1 MNENTINSFL
11 MQNAK
16 FFDPASQAQI
26 KQLLENVDESKL
38 ATIQAIPFKD
48 PMTMMILAIVAGSL
62 GIDRFML
69 GQVGLGV
76 AKLLTC
82 GGCGVWTIVDIFSVQ
97 QRTKDFNL
105 NLLKQALGQN

>member
-16 FFDPASQAQI
+16 FFDPASQTQI

-38 ATIQAIPFKD
+38 ASIQAISFKD
-48 PMTMMILAIVAGSL
+48 PMTMMILAIGAGSL

-82 GGCGVWTIVDIFSVQ
+82 GGCGIWTIVDIFSVQ

>member
-16 FFDPASQAQI
+16 FFDPASQTQI

-38 ATIQAIPFKD
+38 ASIQAISFKD

-97 QRTKDFNL
+97 QRAKDFNL

>member
-16 FFDPASQAQI
+16 FFAPANQAEV
-26 KQLLENVDESKL
+26 KQLLESVDESKL
-38 ATIQAIPFKD
+38 AAIQAISFKD
-48 PMTMMILAIVAGSL
+48 PTTMMILAIVAGSL

-69 GQVGLGV
+69 GEVGLGV

-82 GGCGVWTIVDIFSVQ
+82 GGCGIWTIIDIFSVQ
-97 QRTKDFNL
+97 QRTRDFNL
-105 NLLKQALGQN
+105 NLLKQTLGQN